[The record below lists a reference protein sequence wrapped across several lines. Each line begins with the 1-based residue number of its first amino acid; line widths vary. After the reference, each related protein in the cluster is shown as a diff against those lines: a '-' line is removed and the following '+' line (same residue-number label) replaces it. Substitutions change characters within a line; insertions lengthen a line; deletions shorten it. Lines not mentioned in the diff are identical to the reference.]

1 MKKEFRLLVAD
12 KVRKGEELSIE
23 WATELFP
30 GFHFSQK
37 RESELLYG
45 NKEREEDVIANTLA
59 VPFQKVRTFGG
70 PGVEWDNK
78 LIFGDNLQA
87 LKTLVEMKKT
97 GKLCNSDGTPGA
109 RLIYIDPPF
118 ATRQD
123 MASWNSERAYTDK
136 IAGAEFIEFLR
147 KRLVLLKELLSDD
160 GSIFVHLDW
169 KKSHYI
175 KVILDELFGE
185 ANFRNEIVWFYP
197 RGGDADKQFNRKHDN
212 ILWYSKSSSKWVFN
226 WKDVLIPY
234 TKEQLERF
242 KETDKD
248 GRKFYWNVNP
258 RGETVK
264 TYLHKTGIGEYDV
277 WNIGINATAIQAL
290 NYPTQ
295 KPEKLLERIIKAA
308 SNSGDLILDCFAGS
322 GTTLVVAEKMS
333 RRWVGIDCGKL
344 SIYTIQKRFLKLD
357 ESKDIKNPG
366 KEYAKPCTPFTLYNA
381 GLYDFSAL
389 KELPRDGWRWFALKL
404 FGCTDEP
411 HQIGGIQ
418 LDGKKNGAPVLVFDH
433 HNKPDARVTEET
445 IQDINSAIGDKIG
458 RKCFIIAPRGCFDF
472 QQDYIDLGNVR
483 YYALRIPYSVINEL
497 HARGFQPLRQPNDET
512 AVNNTVDAVGFDF
525 IQRPSIDYSVVIRK
539 PKGEQNEK
547 LCLQINKF
555 ESKARIRGEDTKG
568 GLETFSM
575 LMLDSNYNAREKV
588 FNMEHVVYAH
598 QLEANNWETS
608 LPITNIGE
616 SLMVIAVDVYGNEAC
631 DLLMRKDIKQLKKN
645 SEPVKSKRKR

>member
-1 MKKEFRLLVAD
+1 MKKDFRQIVAE
-12 KVRKGEELSIE
+12 KIRKGEGLSIE
-23 WATELFP
+23 WAPELFP

-45 NKEREEDVIANTLA
+45 NKERAEDVIANTLA

-70 PGVEWDNK
+70 NGVEWHNK

-87 LKTLVEMKKT
+87 LKSLVEMKRA
-97 GKLCNSDGTPGA
+97 GKLCCADGTPGV

-118 ATRQD
+118 ATKQE
-123 MASWNSERAYTDK
+123 MSSWNSERAYTDK
-136 IAGAEFIEFLR
+136 ISGAEFIEFLR
-147 KRLVLLKELLSDD
+147 KRLILLKELLSTD

-175 KVILDELFGE
+175 KIVLDELFGE

-212 ILWYSKSSSKWVFN
+212 ILWYSNSASKWVFN
-226 WKDVLIPY
+226 WEDVLIPY
-234 TKEQLERF
+234 TKDQLDRF

-258 RGETVK
+258 RGERVK
-264 TYLHKTGIGEYDV
+264 TYLRKDGIGEYDV
-277 WNIGINATAIQAL
+277 WNIGINATAIQTL

-295 KPEKLLERIIKAA
+295 KPERLLERIIKSA
-308 SNSGDLILDCFAGS
+308 SNPGDLVLDCFAGS
-322 GTTLVVAEKMS
+322 GTTLVVAEKLN

-344 SIYTIQKRFLKLD
+344 SIYTIQKRFLNICD
-357 ESKDIKNPG
+357 SKDINSPDRKYG
-366 KEYAKPCTPFTLYNA
+366 KKCVPFTLYNA

-411 HQIGGIQ
+411 HQIGGIN
-418 LDGKKNGAPVLVFDH
+418 LDGKKGGAPVLVFDH
-433 HNKPDARVTEET
+433 HNRPDARVTEET

-472 QQDYIDLGNVR
+472 QQDYIDIGTVR

-497 HARGFQPLRQPNDET
+497 HARGFQPLRQPSDEM
-512 AVNNTVDAVGFDF
+512 AVNNTVEAVGFDF
-525 IQRPSIDYSVVIRK
+525 IQRPVIDYAVSISK
-539 PKGEQNEK
+539 PKGEIFNQ
-547 LCLQINKF
+547 LCVQIKKF
-555 ESKARIRGEDTKG
+555 ESKAKIRGQDTEG

-575 LMLDSNYNAREKV
+575 LMLDTNYDVQEKV
-588 FNMEHVVYAH
+588 FNMEQVVYAH
-598 QLEANNWETS
+598 QFQANDWKGFVPVENLGE
-608 LPITNIGE
+608 NIM
-616 SLMVIAVDVYGNEAC
+616 LIAVDVYGNEAC
-631 DLLMRKDIKQLKKN
+631 DLIARKNIKGL
-645 SEPVKSKRKR
+645 SKRNVSVRSGKKK